1 MTVGIDDGK
10 FQLVDNFPGIPKDFG
25 EPDNWGEF
33 LEEPKWSVGAKI
45 QKYQDTNNGFSVFVY
60 LQYHKGAVPLVAIK
74 GICGLHTASVLAAG
88 GHGKVSNDFSEIE
101 EQGPICVA
109 LGTGIDEY
117 YGWFWCGGVCPV
129 DTVPGLDGIFPSDGT
144 VTAGFNGLKLVNNAS
159 ATQFRIA
166 TASTVSSLTAAMS
179 FAVDTTS

>member
-10 FQLVDNFPGIPKDFG
+10 FHLVDNFPGIPKDFP
-25 EPDNWGEF
+25 EPDDWTEYTALAQWN
-33 LEEPKWSVGAKI
+33 VGDKI
-45 QKYQDTNNGFSVFVY
+45 QKYQPTNNGWATFVY
-60 LQYHKGAVPLVAIK
+60 LQFQKGAVAVATVK
-74 GICGLHTASVLAAG
+74 SICGLHTASVLAAG
-88 GHGKVSNDFSEIE
+88 GWGQVSNDFSEVE

-109 LGTGIDEY
+109 LGTTTDAY
-117 YGWFWCGGVCPV
+117 YGWYWCGGVCPV
-129 DTVPGLDGIFPSDGT
+129 DTVPALDGIFPTDGT